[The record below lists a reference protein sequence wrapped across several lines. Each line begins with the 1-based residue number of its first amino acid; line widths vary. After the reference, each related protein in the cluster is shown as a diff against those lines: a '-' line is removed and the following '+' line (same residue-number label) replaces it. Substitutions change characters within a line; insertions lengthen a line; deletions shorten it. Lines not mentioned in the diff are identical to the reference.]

1 MRDIK
6 YLGGKKELG
15 GIEGEETIIRTHYI
29 RKIFIFNNY
38 TIIKDSV
45 PFAALKAYFNFGHN
59 YSNYLLAFLSPKH
72 FPKS

>member
-29 RKIFIFNNY
+29 RKIFIFNNRK
-38 TIIKDSV
+38 TV
-45 PFAALKAYFNFGHN
+45 QHA
-59 YSNYLLAFLSPKH
+59 
-72 FPKS
+72 